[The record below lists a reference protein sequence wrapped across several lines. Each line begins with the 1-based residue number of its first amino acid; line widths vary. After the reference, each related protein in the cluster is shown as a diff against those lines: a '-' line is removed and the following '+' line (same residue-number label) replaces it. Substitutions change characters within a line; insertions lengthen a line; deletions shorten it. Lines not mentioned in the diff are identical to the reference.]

1 MIFDICELL
10 RERIAD
16 LNDKVVAEYKGILDA
31 EEKKKAEA
39 DAPMVFGASEALTF
53 TPVTK
58 ESFAKWCEEFLEQLK
73 QQEEAERTE

>member
-39 DAPMVFGASEALTF
+39 NAPQIFDTSEALTF

-58 ESFAKWCEEFLEQLK
+58 ETFAKWCAEFLEQLK